1 MAAIG
6 PGPREFEYTDRDF
19 KVVCDLIRKRVGIAL
34 TDSKRDMVYSRLTRR
49 LRTLGLSN
57 FEDYLAHLQRQ
68 PQDDEEWQQ
77 FTNALTTNLTSFF
90 REGHHFEILAEQLG
104 KLKAKGGHV
113 DLWCCAA
120 STGEEPYSI
129 LITACEVWGTLKP
142 PVRLWATDVDTQ
154 VLETGSRGV
163 YPFERIAG
171 LSEER
176 KKKFFL
182 RGTGGNDGL
191 VRVKPAL
198 RELVEFQTLNL
209 LDAGYPRSPEF
220 AAVFCRNVMI
230 YFDKPMQREIL
241 SKIVQKMG
249 ADSLLYTGHS
259 ENYMHASDI
268 VAACGRS
275 LYRRASAAG
284 GAGR

>member
-6 PGPREFEYTDRDF
+6 TGPRDFEYTDRDF

-49 LRTLGLSN
+49 LRALGLSS
-57 FEDYLAHLQRQ
+57 FEEYLTHLQRQ

-90 REGHHFEILAEQLG
+90 RESHHFEILAEQLG

-129 LITACEVWGTLKP
+129 LITACEVWGSMKP

-163 YPFERIAG
+163 YPSERIAG

-182 RGTGGNDGL
+182 RGTGGNEGL

-209 LDAGYPRSPEF
+209 LDATYPRSPEF

-241 SKIVQKMG
+241 SKIVLKMG
-249 ADSLLYTGHS
+249 PDSLLYTGHS

-275 LYRRASAAG
+275 LYRRASGVG
-284 GAGR
+284 GGGR

>member
-6 PGPREFEYTDRDF
+6 PGPRDFEYTDRDF
-19 KVVCDLIRKRVGIAL
+19 KLVCDLIRKRVGIAL

-49 LRTLGLSN
+49 LRTLGLGS
-57 FEDYLAHLQRQ
+57 FEAYLAQLQKL
-68 PQDDEEWQQ
+68 PPDDDEWQQ

-90 REGHHFEILAEQLG
+90 RESHHFEILAGQLG
-104 KLKAKGGHV
+104 QLKAKGGHV

-154 VLETGSRGV
+154 VLETGSRGI
-163 YPFERIAG
+163 YPYERIAG

-176 KKKFFL
+176 KKTFFL
-182 RGTGGNDGL
+182 RGTGGNEGL

-209 LDAGYPRSPEF
+209 LDATYPRSPEF

-241 SKIVQKMG
+241 SKIVLKMG

-275 LYRRASAAG
+275 LYRRAGVG
-284 GAGR
+284 GSGR

>member
-1 MAAIG
+1 MSGIG
-6 PGPREFEYTDRDF
+6 VGSRDFEYTDRDF
-19 KVVCDLIRKRVGIAL
+19 KLVCDLIRKRVGIAL

-49 LRTLGLSN
+49 LRTLGLSS
-57 FEDYLAHLQRQ
+57 FADYLAYLQAQ
-68 PQDDEEWQQ
+68 PADDEEWQQ

-90 REGHHFEILAEQLG
+90 RESHHFEILAEQLG

-154 VLETGSRGV
+154 VLDTGSRGV
-163 YPFERIAG
+163 YPLDRIAG

-182 RGTGGNDGL
+182 RGTGGNEGL
-191 VRVKPAL
+191 VRIKPAL

-209 LDAGYPRSPEF
+209 LDASYPKTPEF

-241 SKIVQKMG
+241 SKIVLKMG
-249 ADSLLYTGHS
+249 PDSLLYTGHS

-275 LYRRASAAG
+275 LYRRASTAG
-284 GAGR
+284 GSGR

>member
-1 MAAIG
+1 MASVGIG
-6 PGPREFEYTDRDF
+6 PRDFEYTDRDF

-49 LRTLGLSN
+49 LRTLGLSS
-57 FEDYLAHLQRQ
+57 FEAYLAHLQRQ
-68 PQDDEEWQQ
+68 PPDDDEWQQ

-90 REGHHFEILAEQLG
+90 REGHHFEILAEQLA

-154 VLETGSRGV
+154 VLETGSRGI

-171 LSEER
+171 LSEAR
-176 KKKFFL
+176 KKMFFQ
-182 RGTGGNDGL
+182 RGTGGNEGL

-209 LDAGYPRSPEF
+209 LDATYPRSPEF

-241 SKIVQKMG
+241 SKIVLKMG

-275 LYRRASAAG
+275 LYRRAGAVG

>member
-1 MAAIG
+1 MASTGIG
-6 PGPREFEYTDRDF
+6 QREFEYTDRDF
-19 KVVCDLIRKRVGIAL
+19 SLVCDLIRKRAGIAL

-49 LRTLGLSN
+49 LRTLGLSR
-57 FEDYLAHLQRQ
+57 FEDYLAQLLKQS
-68 PQDDEEWQQ
+68 PDGEEWQQ

-90 REGHHFEILAEQLG
+90 RENHHFEILAAQLQR
-104 KLKAKGGHV
+104 LKAKGGHV

-163 YPFERIAG
+163 YPMDRIASLTG
-171 LSEER
+171 EQ
-176 KKKFFL
+176 KKTFFL
-182 RGTGGNDGL
+182 RGTGSNDGL
-191 VRVKPAL
+191 VRIKPAL

-209 LDAGYPRSPEF
+209 LDASYPHSPEF
-220 AAVFCRNVMI
+220 AAIFCRNVMI

-241 SKIVQKMG
+241 AKIVLKMG
-249 ADSLLYTGHS
+249 PESLLYTGHS
-259 ENYMHASDI
+259 ENYLHAGDI
-268 VAACGRS
+268 VAPVGRS
-275 LYRRASAAG
+275 LYRRAGAG
-284 GAGR
+284 G